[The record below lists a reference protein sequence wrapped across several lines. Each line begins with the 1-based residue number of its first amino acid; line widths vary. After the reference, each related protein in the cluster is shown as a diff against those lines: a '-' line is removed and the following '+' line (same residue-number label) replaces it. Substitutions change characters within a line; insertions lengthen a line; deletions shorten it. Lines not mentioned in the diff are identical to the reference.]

1 MCEHAFDNRHKNLY
15 GWRILKNTDFMKVQI
30 ITEKKNPLMKR
41 NEVVLSVDYEGG
53 VTPSKQ
59 TLQQKVSEEFNSPL
73 ENIEIRKILS
83 ETGYSKG
90 KAWINVWEHKVP
102 EKKMKK
108 KKGGKGG
115 EGKEKGKE
123 QK

>member
-1 MCEHAFDNRHKNLY
+1 
-15 GWRILKNTDFMKVQI
+15 MKVQI